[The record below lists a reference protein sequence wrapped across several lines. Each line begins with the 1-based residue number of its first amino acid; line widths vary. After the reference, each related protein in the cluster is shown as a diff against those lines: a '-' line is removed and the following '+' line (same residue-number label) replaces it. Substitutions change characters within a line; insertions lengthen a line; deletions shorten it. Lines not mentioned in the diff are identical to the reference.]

1 MKWLMLLLFFLTI
14 LLLFQAILQRLVPA
28 KMNVMDKRINQYFTS
43 PENVEKEEKK
53 EKAPKKKIRFKLN
66 LDFTMKSVRKKLLT
80 KERNKKLELLLY
92 QAGVPLKPEEY
103 VIFQWISVCLST
115 GILFL
120 IVDHIVIVPVGIIV
134 GYLIPRTIIKR
145 KRRKRANDFNEDLPE
160 MIASVVGA
168 LKAGFSFPQALKSVA
183 EEANSPMKEELETVL
198 REMQYGTTMEEAL
211 NNLFDRMPSED
222 LYLMI
227 QAIIIQRQVGGN
239 LATVLEKIVQTI
251 RDRIKIQG
259 QISTLT
265 AQGRLSGMVIGL
277 LPVGIGFFIY
287 LLQPEY
293 MSRLFTHPL
302 GIALIIAAVISSSIG
317 YFLIQKI
324 TTIEV

>member
-1 MKWLMLLLFFLTI
+1 
-14 LLLFQAILQRLVPA
+14 
-28 KMNVMDKRINQYFTS
+28 
-43 PENVEKEEKK
+43 
-53 EKAPKKKIRFKLN
+53 
-66 LDFTMKSVRKKLLT
+66 MKSVRKKLLT

-227 QAIIIQRQVGGN
+227 QAIIIQLQVGGN